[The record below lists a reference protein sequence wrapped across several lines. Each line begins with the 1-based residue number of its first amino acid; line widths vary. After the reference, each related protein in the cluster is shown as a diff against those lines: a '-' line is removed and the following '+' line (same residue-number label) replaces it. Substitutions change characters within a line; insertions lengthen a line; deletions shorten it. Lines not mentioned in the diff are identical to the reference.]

1 MIAIVG
7 QQYARSLKITV
18 HLERTF
24 YIFFFQLTQTAG
36 ESIGVFVTTLR
47 LRAKSC
53 QFGDQEE
60 SLIRDSVVI
69 GCADM
74 RVQERLLRE
83 SHLSLQKAIDICRA
97 AEASRDQMKVL
108 QASTTSSASSS
119 SVCVDHM
126 RSSSR
131 VVKSSTI
138 ISYGN
143 CGREHALRSC
153 PAYEKTCRGCNKMDR
168 FEEVCRS
175 SRLSNQHHSSFRSQ
189 YEGRRY
195 FTTVDELCSNDDG
208 HQEHSSLSDMN
219 ELTLSLDTFKINNC
233 DTWYQELSINGSLVN
248 CKLDSGAQAN
258 VIHLSIV
265 QSLKQ
270 PVKVMKTAVRLRP
283 YGSTECLLPVGVTTL
298 NVWHKGQSYSLE
310 FYVVDVCMKLDLIRR
325 IDSGFSHLQSQQI
338 MTLFLSIQTYSQV

>member
-1 MIAIVG
+1 LIASGASEKSSATQLAIFLHCIG
-7 QQYARSLKITV
+7 EDALKDYNSFIFASDNDRNSRAAV
-18 HLERTF
+18 RTKF
-24 YIFFFQLTQTAG
+24 KNYCASRKNVLHFFFQLTQTAG

-219 ELTLSLDTFKINNC
+219 ELTLSLDTFKINN
-233 DTWYQELSINGSLVN
+233 
-248 CKLDSGAQAN
+248 
-258 VIHLSIV
+258 
-265 QSLKQ
+265 
-270 PVKVMKTAVRLRP
+270 
-283 YGSTECLLPVGVTTL
+283 
-298 NVWHKGQSYSLE
+298 
-310 FYVVDVCMKLDLIRR
+310 
-325 IDSGFSHLQSQQI
+325 
-338 MTLFLSIQTYSQV
+338 